1 MRAVVV
7 EGTAC
12 GAMTAVSWRL
22 QIENMGSGGQSSIF
36 VSGTTLVSGIR
47 FGAFQLLGHF
57 HS

>member
-22 QIENMGSGGQSSIF
+22 QIENMGSGGQSSILECGPT
-36 VSGTTLVSGIR
+36 VIK
-47 FGAFQLLGHF
+47 
-57 HS
+57 